1 MDKWFKKIT
10 VKEYDDLIKNKNK
23 MYNISKNFTTPELMN
38 KYRDEDDIINKKI
51 EINEQ
56 QTLQNENLDKVFN
69 KYFSEKE
76 DVTIY
81 SQDYPMNNMND
92 IVMSLNKIFNKYNIS
107 YKPRKNSIKVKI
119 NYLLGKLEKNK
130 NINDNLFKYFDNN
143 IRNLKKLNHELYF
156 NENDKLYNRENIL
169 MEPNNTTSDIDM
181 DTLSNLNIVP
191 IQKGQGVLNNIKID
205 ENSLNKNILKIRYL
219 NGRKLNNK
227 LLKHDYKISKNM
239 KDAIKFNKNIHKL
252 SSNEKNIYYE
262 LEKYINKDKPLD
274 VLIGSYL
281 SGNNNKKLYNRI
293 NKILYNKYKNNLI
306 TYKEYTNLL
315 EKINISY

>member
-1 MDKWFKKIT
+1 MDEWFKKIT

-23 MYNISKNFTTPELMN
+23 MYNISKNFTSPELMN

-81 SQDYPMNNMND
+81 SQDYPMDNMNN
-92 IVMSLNKIFNKYNIS
+92 IVMSLNKVFDKYNIS

-130 NINDNLFKYFDNN
+130 NINDDLFKYFDNN

-169 MEPNNTTSDIDM
+169 MEPNNTTSDIDI

-306 TYKEYTNLL
+306 TYNEYTNLL
-315 EKINISY
+315 NKINIT

>member
-1 MDKWFKKIT
+1 MDEWFKKIT
-10 VKEYDDLIKNKNK
+10 VKEYDNLIKNKNK
-23 MYNISKNFTTPELMN
+23 MYNISKNFTSPELMN

-56 QTLQNENLDKVFN
+56 QILQNENLSKTFDKYFN
-69 KYFSEKE
+69 KKE

-81 SQDYPMNNMND
+81 SQDYPMNNMNN
-92 IVMSLNKIFNKYNIS
+92 IVMSLNKVFDKYNIS

-169 MEPNNTTSDIDM
+169 MEPNNTTSDIDI

-239 KDAIKFNKNIHKL
+239 KDALKFNKNIHKL

-262 LEKYINKDKPLD
+262 LEKYINKDKSLD

-306 TYKEYTNLL
+306 TYNEYTNLL
-315 EKINISY
+315 NKINNT

>member
-1 MDKWFKKIT
+1 MDEWFKKIT
-10 VKEYDDLIKNKNK
+10 VKEYDNLIKNKNK

-38 KYRDEDDIINKKI
+38 KYRDEDQNINEKI

-56 QTLQNENLDKVFN
+56 QLLQNENLSKVFD
-69 KYFSEKE
+69 KYFNEKE

-130 NINDNLFKYFDNN
+130 NINDDLFKYFDDN
-143 IRNLKKLNHELYF
+143 IRNLKKLNYELYF
-156 NENDKLYNRENIL
+156 NGNDKLYNRENIL
-169 MEPNNTTSDIDM
+169 MEPNDTTRDIDI

-191 IQKGQGVLNNIKID
+191 IQEGKGILNNIKID

-239 KDAIKFNKNIHKL
+239 KDAIKFNKNVHKL

-306 TYKEYTNLL
+306 TYNEYTNLL
-315 EKINISY
+315 NKINISY

>member
-1 MDKWFKKIT
+1 MDEWFKKIT
-10 VKEYDDLIKNKNK
+10 VKEYDNLIKNKNK

-56 QTLQNENLDKVFN
+56 QILQNENLSKTFDKYFN
-69 KYFSEKE
+69 KKE

-81 SQDYPMNNMND
+81 SQDYPMNNMNN
-92 IVMSLNKIFNKYNIS
+92 IVMSLNKVFDKYNIS

-143 IRNLKKLNHELYF
+143 IRNLKKLNYELYF

-169 MEPNNTTSDIDM
+169 MESNDTPSDIDI

-252 SSNEKNIYYE
+252 SQNEKNIYYE

-306 TYKEYTNLL
+306 TYNEYTNLL
-315 EKINISY
+315 NKINNT

>member
-56 QTLQNENLDKVFN
+56 QILQNENLDKVFN

-119 NYLLGKLEKNK
+119 NYLLGQ
-130 NINDNLFKYFDNN
+130 
-143 IRNLKKLNHELYF
+143 IRKK
-156 NENDKLYNRENIL
+156 
-169 MEPNNTTSDIDM
+169 
-181 DTLSNLNIVP
+181 
-191 IQKGQGVLNNIKID
+191 
-205 ENSLNKNILKIRYL
+205 
-219 NGRKLNNK
+219 
-227 LLKHDYKISKNM
+227 
-239 KDAIKFNKNIHKL
+239 
-252 SSNEKNIYYE
+252 
-262 LEKYINKDKPLD
+262 
-274 VLIGSYL
+274 
-281 SGNNNKKLYNRI
+281 
-293 NKILYNKYKNNLI
+293 
-306 TYKEYTNLL
+306 
-315 EKINISY
+315 

>member
-1 MDKWFKKIT
+1 MDEWFKKIT
-10 VKEYDDLIKNKNK
+10 VKEYDNLIKNKNK
-23 MYNISKNFTTPELMN
+23 IYNISKNFTSPELMN

-56 QTLQNENLDKVFN
+56 QLLQNENLDKVFN

-81 SQDYPMNNMND
+81 YQDYPMNNMNN
-92 IVMSLNKIFNKYNIS
+92 IVMSLSKVFDKYNIS

-130 NINDNLFKYFDNN
+130 KIDHNLFEYFDDN
-143 IRNLKKLNHELYF
+143 IRNLKKLNYELYF
-156 NENDKLYNRENIL
+156 NENDKLYNKENIL
-169 MEPNNTTSDIDM
+169 MEPNNTASDIDI

-191 IQKGQGVLNNIKID
+191 IQKGTGYNNIKID

-239 KDAIKFNKNIHKL
+239 KDALKFNKNIHKL
-252 SSNEKNIYYE
+252 SSNEKIFIMN
-262 LEKYINKDKPLD
+262 
-274 VLIGSYL
+274 
-281 SGNNNKKLYNRI
+281 
-293 NKILYNKYKNNLI
+293 
-306 TYKEYTNLL
+306 
-315 EKINISY
+315 

>member
-1 MDKWFKKIT
+1 MDEWFKKIT
-10 VKEYDDLIKNKNK
+10 IKEYDDLIKNKNK

-38 KYRDEDDIINKKI
+38 KYRDEDQIINKKI

-56 QTLQNENLDKVFN
+56 QLLQNENLSKTFDKYFN
-69 KYFSEKE
+69 KKE

-81 SQDYPMNNMND
+81 SQDYPMNNMNN
-92 IVMSLNKIFNKYNIS
+92 IVMSLNKVFDKYNIS

-169 MEPNNTTSDIDM
+169 MEPNNTASDIDI

-191 IQKGQGVLNNIKID
+191 IQKGQGVLNNIKMD

-239 KDAIKFNKNIHKL
+239 KDALKFNKNIHKL

-274 VLIGSYL
+274 VLIEVH
-281 SGNNNKKLYNRI
+281 I
-293 NKILYNKYKNNLI
+293 FQVIIIKNYIIELI
-306 TYKEYTNLL
+306 KFYT
-315 EKINISY
+315 INIKII

>member
-81 SQDYPMNNMND
+81 SQDYPMNNMNN

-130 NINDNLFKYFDNN
+130 NINDDLFKYFDNN

-169 MEPNNTTSDIDM
+169 MEPNNTTSDIDI

-315 EKINISY
+315 NKINIT